1 MSKAAYIERALKSYF
16 IDKFLNGFKL
26 LFEKT
31 YLPFS
36 IVLFSVLGLNILAIF
51 LYFQEVAWMTL
62 ELVNDFLLLGFL
74 IAGSIVVFGL
84 ISAVWKNYIFQTI
97 FVFIGIGLSI
107 IIVFV
112 FNPDP
117 DLVVIQVLKIIF
129 LVSWILISSLSM
141 FFIIFYFF
149 TGISGKIV
157 VAGKSDEHIFLGGII
172 RFVSFGT
179 IGISIVIIY
188 KNLQSFNA
196 ILIGVMGIIVALI
209 ILIYGWTVD
218 LNDTTTNFI
227 SILGCFNFYI
237 TYQLSAS
244 ISPSDTIKNAFTEI
258 TILIFTAL
266 NYIQSKVSKVQ
277 GIKTSQ
283 FEKKK
288 EGRKV
293 FFQKKLI
300 LSALGKQIFGD
311 LSLILMTIG
320 MVLGY
325 SLLLLSV
332 LINPSLPLVNEISF
346 FRLDIGIPLASH
358 RLFAFIS
365 MMIFLISFITFITS
379 ERFRQLATNNYD
391 FKQGLKVIGDRMSA
405 WKSRV
410 KKRFSLRKSSKNEED
425 EEEKDEKSEN

>member
-1 MSKAAYIERALKSYF
+1 MSKASYIERALKSFF

-36 IVLFSVLGLNILAIF
+36 IVLFSVLGINIATIF
-51 LYFQEVAWMTL
+51 LYFQEITWMTL
-62 ELVNDFLLLGFL
+62 DLVNSILILGFL
-74 IAGSIVVFGL
+74 IAGSLVVFGL

-97 FVFIGIGLSI
+97 FVFVGIALSI

-112 FNPDP
+112 FKPSP
-117 DLVVIQVLKIIF
+117 DLVVIQVLKFIF
-129 LVSWILISSLSM
+129 LVSWIVISTSSM
-141 FFIIFYFF
+141 FFIIFYFY

-157 VAGKSDEHIFLGGII
+157 LAGKSEDRIFLGGII
-172 RFVSFGT
+172 RIVSLGT
-179 IGISIVIIY
+179 IAISIVLIF
-188 KNLQSFNA
+188 KNLQSINA
-196 ILIGVMGIIVALI
+196 IVIGVMGIIVALI

-227 SILGCFNFYI
+227 SIMGCFNFYI

-244 ISPSDTIKNAFTEI
+244 ITPSDTVKNVLTEI
-258 TILIFTAL
+258 LILIFTAL
-266 NYIQSKVSKVQ
+266 YYIQSKVSKVE

-293 FFQKKLI
+293 FFQKRLI
-300 LSALGKQIFGD
+300 LSALSKQIFGD
-311 LSLILMTIG
+311 LSLILLTIG
-320 MVLGY
+320 TALGY

-332 LINPSLPLVNEISF
+332 LIDPSLPLVDVISGF
-346 FRLDIGIPLASH
+346 TLDIGVPLASH
-358 RLFAFIS
+358 RISAFIL
-365 MMIFLISFITFITS
+365 MVIFLVSFITFLTS

-391 FKQGLKVIGDRMSA
+391 FKQGLKIVGDKMSA
-405 WKSRV
+405 WSSRV
-410 KKRFSLRKSSKNEED
+410 KNRFSFLKSSKNEEEND
-425 EEEKDEKSEN
+425 EESED